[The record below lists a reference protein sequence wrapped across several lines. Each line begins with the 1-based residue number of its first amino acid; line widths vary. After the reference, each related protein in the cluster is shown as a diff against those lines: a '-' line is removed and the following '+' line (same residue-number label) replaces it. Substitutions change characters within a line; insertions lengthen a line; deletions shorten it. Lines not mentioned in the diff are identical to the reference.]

1 MQAAESPRFPI
12 KISNNKRYF
21 IDADGK
27 PFLYHADTGW
37 QIFTNLTT
45 AEALEYLVA
54 RKSQG
59 FNTYTGSAGNV
70 PRTE

>member
-1 MQAAESPRFPI
+1 LKKTAIIIFCLLYALLLRATEFPRFPI

-37 QIFTNLTT
+37 QIFTNLEQRYIT
-45 AEALEYLVA
+45 
-54 RKSQG
+54 
-59 FNTYTGSAGNV
+59 
-70 PRTE
+70 PR